1 MADRSDF
8 VTVSRT
14 GVLPAAFTK
23 QSKRRDCLTG
33 LTRNASMP
41 ASFNSAGLND
51 CPEEVKFQQ
60 RHQKRHGSFAKPFCA
75 KALDLRGP
83 TNLGRSSHGEHWG
96 LDSSLP
102 QKRAG
107 RSGAPA
113 LVKVMLDRLAICIG
127 LRGGPASKWLYPE
140 VFHYWLKNMGRNGS
154 KIALRR
160 NFYVAFRTF
169 VGI

>member
-1 MADRSDF
+1 M
-8 VTVSRT
+8 
-14 GVLPAAFTK
+14 
-23 QSKRRDCLTG
+23 
-33 LTRNASMP
+33 
-41 ASFNSAGLND
+41 
-51 CPEEVKFQQ
+51 VKFQQ
-60 RHQKRHGSFAKPFCA
+60 RYQKRHGSLAKPFCA
-75 KALDLRGP
+75 KALDLRGTP
-83 TNLGRSSHGEHWG
+83 PILGAPRTANRG

-102 QKRAG
+102 QRRAG